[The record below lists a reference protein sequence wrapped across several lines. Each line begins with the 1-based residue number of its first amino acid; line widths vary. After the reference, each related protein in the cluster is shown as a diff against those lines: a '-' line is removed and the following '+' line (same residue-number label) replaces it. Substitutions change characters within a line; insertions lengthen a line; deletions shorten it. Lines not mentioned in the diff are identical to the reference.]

1 VGASFLLF
9 AIPAGLIGAKF
20 GRRRTI
26 LTGLAIMVL
35 TMSSMFFIPKEI
47 LLTTHARIPIL
58 GDFMNVTI
66 ILLLAGIGWALINI
80 NSLPMVVDLTTK
92 DRVGTYTGLYYFFST
107 LSAIIGPLLNGL
119 IVKLSGG
126 DYGQIML
133 VGPIFM
139 ALAFLAIVFVK
150 RGEIN
155 PEADRRHAKD
165 YTEEY
170 EGIDAIL

>member
-1 VGASFLLF
+1 
-9 AIPAGLIGAKF
+9 
-20 GRRRTI
+20 
-26 LTGLAIMVL
+26 
-35 TMSSMFFIPKEI
+35 
-47 LLTTHARIPIL
+47 
-58 GDFMNVTI
+58 MNVTI

-107 LSAIIGPLLNGL
+107 LSAIIGPPLLNGL

-133 VGPIFM
+133 VGGPIFM